1 MVPRLLVVWT
11 GRCRMTGLLYVWKQR
26 TGTVSLPRMARIRGL
41 QYGTLLNG
49 VARFLVVRLWLLLMR
64 LCVGIVCDG
73 FMWTLGIGKHKLMS
87 GLPSMGRKFL
97 FSGRRIRLL
106 VCMLRWTGIWWICP
120 RIGLRLMMGVRLPN
134 STL

>member
-41 QYGTLLNG
+41 QYGTLLDG
-49 VARFLVVRLWLLLMR
+49 VASFFVVRLLLLFMR
-64 LCVGIVCDG
+64 LCLGTVCDG
-73 FMWTLGIGKHKLMS
+73 FMCALGIGNHKLMS

-97 FSGRRIRLL
+97 FSGRHIRLL
-106 VCMLRWTGIWWICP
+106 VCMLP
-120 RIGLRLMMGVRLPN
+120 
-134 STL
+134 